1 MESLYIYTFGCYL
14 VQCARNAV
22 QQRNTVLADIAI
34 VFLGA
39 LSVALVVQY
48 GRFKNTFIWTD
59 EQLTSWLYQF
69 FIPMC
74 GISMLSAWSIYRS
87 EEEEP
92 EATSDKDDSESG
104 NWFKYLNR
112 ISSQA

>member
-1 MESLYIYTFGCYL
+1 MESLYIHTFRRD
-14 VQCARNAV
+14 AM
-22 QQRNTVLADIAI
+22 QQRDTVLGDIAI
-34 VFLGA
+34 VFLGD

-48 GRFKNTFIWTD
+48 GRLKNTFIWTD
-59 EQLTSWLYQF
+59 EQLTSWFYQF

-104 NWFKYLNR
+104 NWFKY
-112 ISSQA
+112 